1 MSFMEEEVVK
11 KVREIAEEIVRRYDL
26 ELFDV
31 RYRRGRRGWTLTI
44 YIDKL
49 NGYVS
54 IDDCERVSRDM
65 DPILDSLDLIP
76 HSYTLEVS
84 SPGLDRPLRG
94 PEDYKRFKGKLGKFI
109 LKEKMEGRKVLIG
122 YIEDY
127 ESDRKI
133 LRIRDRDTS
142 RSFEINVNNIT
153 KANLEVEF

>member
-1 MSFMEEEVVK
+1 MGFFESDVED
-11 KVREIAEEIVRRYDL
+11 KVREIAEEVVRRHGL

-31 RYRRGRRGWTLTI
+31 KYRRGRKGWTLTI
-44 YIDKL
+44 YIDKID
-49 NGYVS
+49 GYVS

-94 PEDYKRFKGKLGKFI
+94 PKDYERFRGRLAKFI
-109 LKEKMEGRKVLIG
+109 LNEAVKGRKVLIG

-127 ESDRKI
+127 EKENGRLIIK
-133 LRIRDRDTS
+133 DRDTS
-142 RSFEINVNNIT
+142 KLFEIDENNISR
-153 KANLEVEF
+153 ANLEIEF